1 MFYFKHTVSFLIA
14 SFFVFT
20 SWGQLNPTWSTD
32 LTGSLNWHRVM
43 ASGSYLVASGDGLS
57 AYDQA
62 TGSLLWNNA
71 ELSGIAEDN
80 VSELGVSPLLMTKHN
95 DNISVI
101 DPFTGTVLFNSRSQ
115 SIADM
120 KYQTFLP
127 KSNSIVVAGDD
138 TEGQPV
144 IASVDAG
151 SGKVNWKLNEKF
163 GRIISINEANE
174 KELIISTLFYVY
186 KLKSSDGSTIWKR
199 STTAGGDEIADSP
212 LGGLMQGL
220 AEEMTKDMEFVI
232 RFYQN
237 TKEDVFVIASEHT
250 HRTTGSDGKVQE
262 SFSNDY
268 MTFRLSTGEPIW
280 SDKVGM
286 KGKLGDLAFLNGG
299 VLILPDDGNKTTI
312 NFFPL
317 TADASGQWG
326 KKGRGTKIKGG
337 VYKHINVKN
346 GILLVSAAGSNTFL
360 DILNP
365 STGEML
371 YDKPVKVSGQVQ
383 ATMDTPQGVL
393 YVTSEEANIIEPAS
407 GNQVLGKSIQTSAA
421 LTHIE
426 GMTLYVFDLKSSSLK
441 KVDLNTASITDFSSG
456 KLKLEGKE
464 DPTSIEFRDGKVLV
478 MSSQNL
484 ALFNADGSLAYQA
497 YHAPPKVSG
506 LQKALLYAQA
516 ARAAYIGANAYT
528 ASAALQTVET
538 DDAVAG
544 AMVDGIGM
552 AYQEVGD
559 QASDF
564 VKKSVAQARERASAT
579 VQGRD
584 FSIVLGA
591 TGKTNSLL
599 KVNKTTGEAD
609 AAIDLGSDKDPKY
622 AVDDVTGRVFLL
634 NGNKLEMYQL

>member
-1 MFYFKHTVSFLIA
+1 MIYFKHTVSLLIA

-20 SWGQLNPTWSTD
+20 SWGQLNPTWSAD
-32 LTGSLNWHRVM
+32 ISGSLSWQRVM

-62 TGSLLWNNA
+62 TGSLLWNNS
-71 ELSGIAEDN
+71 ELAGIAEDDVN
-80 VSELGVSPLLMTKHN
+80 ELGASPLLMTRHN

-101 DPFTGTVLFNSRSQ
+101 DPFSGSVLFNSRSQ
-115 SIADM
+115 SIAEM
-120 KYQTFLP
+120 RYQTFLP

-163 GRIISINEANE
+163 GRIVSINEANE
-174 KELIISTLFYVY
+174 NELIITTLFYVY
-186 KLKSSDGSTIWKR
+186 KLKSSDGSNIWKK
-199 STTAGGDEIADSP
+199 STNPDDELADSP
-212 LGGLMQGL
+212 LGELMQGL
-220 AEEMTKDMEFVI
+220 AEEMTKDKEFVI
-232 RFYQN
+232 RYYQN
-237 TKEDVFVIASEHT
+237 TKEDVFVIAAET
-250 HRTTGSDGKVQE
+250 MQLTTLSDGKTQE
-262 SFSNDY
+262 SFSNSY
-268 MTFRLSTGEPIW
+268 QSFRMSTGDPIW
-280 SDKVGM
+280 REKIWM
-286 KGKLGDLAFLNGG
+286 KGKLGDLAFVNGG
-299 VLILPDDGNKTTI
+299 VLVLPDDGNRTII

-317 TADASGQWG
+317 TADATGQWG

-346 GILLVSAAGSNTFL
+346 GILLVSAAGSTTYL
-360 DILNP
+360 DILDP
-365 STGEML
+365 ATGEML
-371 YDKPVKVSGQVQ
+371 YDKPIKVSGQIQ

-393 YVTSEEANIIEPAS
+393 YVTTEEANIIEPSS
-407 GNQVLGKSIQTSAA
+407 GNQVLGKSISTSAA

-441 KVDLNTASITDFSSG
+441 KVDLNTASITDFSTG

-464 DPTSIEFRDGKVLV
+464 DPTSIEYRDGKILV

-484 ALFNADGSLAYQA
+484 ALFNADGSIDYQA

-544 AMVDGIGM
+544 AMAEGMGM
-552 AYQEVGD
+552 AYQEIGD

-564 VKKSVAQARERASAT
+564 VKKSVAQARERANAT

-584 FSIVLGA
+584 FNIVLGA

-634 NGNKLEMYQL
+634 NGGKLEMYQL